1 MYTYHFL
8 INNQCLCKQ
17 WYDQA
22 AQTQNMTFPQCK
34 ARVEVIFNLIFSLL
48 RSSNMG

>member
-8 INNQCLCKQ
+8 INNKCLCKQ

-22 AQTQNMTFPQCK
+22 AQPQNMTFPQCK
-34 ARVEVIFNLIFSLL
+34 ARVEVIFISLE
-48 RSSNMG
+48 